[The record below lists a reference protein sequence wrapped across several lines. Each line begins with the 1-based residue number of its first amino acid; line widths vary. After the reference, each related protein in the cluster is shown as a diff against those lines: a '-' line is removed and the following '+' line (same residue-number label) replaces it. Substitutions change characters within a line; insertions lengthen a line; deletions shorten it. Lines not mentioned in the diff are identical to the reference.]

1 MKSKAAFFPFPI
13 LVLVLLT
20 LPSQAN
26 AGRAGFDIPQPNGC
40 HPVGTRTE
48 VLRDAHR
55 SRDLLITMWYPA
67 VERASALAP
76 YMDKQTGDALAE
88 DWKLQPDF
96 QRLVRTHARLLEPI
110 AEGGPFPVVLLEH
123 GADVV
128 PAIYTI
134 LAEGLASS
142 GFIVVATNHPPASL
156 ISVFPDGH
164 VLKFTAYWPVEADYR
179 TQGVAIGKF
188 IDEVLVADVRF
199 VLDQLR
205 EMNSRDHFWRRQ
217 LDLSKIGIVG
227 HSLGGATAAL
237 ATREEPRILAGVN
250 LDGSTFPGMNADVRP
265 VPVQKPFLF
274 LAAEEH
280 ASNPA
285 LAGIREYVGSE
296 SNSYYVIVGG
306 ANHGSFTDANLLA
319 SRFSRESPPDDGAF
333 ERARLTSLLTRSLV
347 EEFFAK
353 YLKAT
358 VAPDLDLVVRVDK
371 K

>member
-1 MKSKAAFFPFPI
+1 MISKATLFAFPLF
-13 LVLVLLT
+13 VLILLT
-20 LPSQAN
+20 LPSPASHAGQA
-26 AGRAGFDIPQPNGC
+26 GLDLPPPNGC
-40 HPVGTRTE
+40 HAVGTGTV
-48 VLRDAHR
+48 VLRDARR
-55 SRDLLITMWYPA
+55 SRDLLVTMWYPA
-67 VERASALAP
+67 VEGTSGLAP
-76 YMDKQTGDALAE
+76 YMDKKTADALAE
-88 DWKLQPDF
+88 EWKLQPDF
-96 QRLVRTHARLLEPI
+96 QGLVRTHARTGAAI
-110 AEGGPFPVVLLEH
+110 AVGGPFPVVLLEH

-188 IDEVLVADVRF
+188 ADEVLVADVRF

-205 EMNSRDHFWRRQ
+205 EMNAHDPFWQ
-217 LDLSKIGIVG
+217 GHLDLSKIGIAG
-227 HSLGGATAAL
+227 HSLGGAAAAL
-237 ATREEPRILAGVN
+237 ATLEEPRILAGVN
-250 LDGSTFPGMNADVRP
+250 LDGSSFPGMNGDVRP
-265 VPVQKPFLF
+265 IPVHKPFLF

-280 ASNPA
+280 AANPA
-285 LAGIREYVGSE
+285 VQIREYAGSE

-306 ANHGSFTDANLLA
+306 ANHGSFTDANLLV
-319 SRFSRESPPDDGAF
+319 SRFSRESPPDNRAF
-333 ERARLTSLLTRSLV
+333 ERGLLTSVLTRSLV

-353 YLKAT
+353 YLKAG